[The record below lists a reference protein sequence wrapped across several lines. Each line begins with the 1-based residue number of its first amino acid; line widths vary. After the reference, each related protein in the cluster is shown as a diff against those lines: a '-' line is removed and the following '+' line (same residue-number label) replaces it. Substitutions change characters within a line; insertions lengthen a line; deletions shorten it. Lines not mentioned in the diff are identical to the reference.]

1 MVDSLLDWYMDQTWE
16 MRTQHMLRYTDWL
29 RERHVIMKNGT
40 LDGSF
45 RKEKFHGFLLVL
57 LNW

>member
-1 MVDSLLDWYMDQTWE
+1 
-16 MRTQHMLRYTDWL
+16 MLRYTEWL

-45 RKEKFHGFLLVL
+45 RKEKFHVFLLVF